1 MFMDSLTWAAL
12 GQALVGGDRGGHRPR
27 NQGRNSGIPLEMQN
41 RRQRRG
47 LGKVQERGE
56 HSRAG
61 MALRGPLVS
70 VKCPSGVLW
79 CPLVP
84 FAVPQV
90 SLRCSLV
97 SLRCPLVSLGVPWCP
112 LVSWG
117 AQGRAGENLG
127 VSDTLKYS

>member
-27 NQGRNSGIPLEMQN
+27 NHGRNSGIPLEMQN

-47 LGKVQERGE
+47 LGKVQEGGE

-70 VKCPSGVLW
+70 LGGPQGSLGVPEVFLGVLW
-79 CPLVP
+79 YSSGVP
-84 FAVPQV
+84 QMSPGVPQV
-90 SLRCSLV
+90 SL
-97 SLRCPLVSLGVPWCP
+97 
-112 LVSWG
+112 
-117 AQGRAGENLG
+117 G
-127 VSDTLKYS
+127 VS